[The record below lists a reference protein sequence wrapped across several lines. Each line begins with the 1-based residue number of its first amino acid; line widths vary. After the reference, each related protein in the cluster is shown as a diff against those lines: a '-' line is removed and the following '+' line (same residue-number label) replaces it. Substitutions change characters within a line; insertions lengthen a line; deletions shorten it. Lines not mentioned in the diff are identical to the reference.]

1 MVLNVVKG
9 RCWVPM
15 QQMFHYGL
23 SAELQSFAIVDD
35 DKSLGH
41 CPIILVRERTEPIFE
56 WAAKSKTV
64 SLADSL
70 KIILNF
76 VKREMLSSYTEDVPL
91 WESAQLQ
98 SFAIVD
104 GDKLVIWPFAYH
116 YHKTNNCT
124 NFQRIC
130 KIKTLSLVDSLKIIC
145 LKCWSFYVD
154 TS

>member
-23 SAELQSFAIVDD
+23 SAELQSFAIVDG

-70 KIILNF
+70 KIILNL
-76 VKREMLSSYTEDVPL
+76 VKGRCWVPIQKMSHYENL
-91 WESAQLQ
+91 HNYSPLP
-98 SFAIVD
+98 
-104 GDKLVIWPFAYH
+104 LLTVI
-116 YHKTNNCT
+116 N
-124 NFQRIC
+124 
-130 KIKTLSLVDSLKIIC
+130 
-145 LKCWSFYVD
+145 WSFGHLPIIIIRQTTAPIFKGSAKSKHYL
-154 TS
+154 

>member
-1 MVLNVVKG
+1 
-9 RCWVPM
+9 M

-23 SAELQSFAIVDD
+23 SAELQSFAIVDG

-104 GDKLVIWPFAYH
+104 GDK
-116 YHKTNNCT
+116 
-124 NFQRIC
+124 
-130 KIKTLSLVDSLKIIC
+130 
-145 LKCWSFYVD
+145 
-154 TS
+154 